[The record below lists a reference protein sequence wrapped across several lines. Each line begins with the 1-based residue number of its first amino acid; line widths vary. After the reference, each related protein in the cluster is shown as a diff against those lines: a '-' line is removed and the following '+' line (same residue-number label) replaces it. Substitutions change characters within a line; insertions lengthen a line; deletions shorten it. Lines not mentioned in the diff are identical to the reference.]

1 MTTEFEARVTSIL
14 EKNLEQL
21 NALLDRIES
30 LEETVSEQEETI
42 RGLTTDTEQ
51 NSEAIN
57 NLQSEQDDYR
67 CELDEIGAEID
78 CHVQH
83 NRNP

>member
-1 MTTEFEARVTSIL
+1 MTTEFEHRMNVRL
-14 EKNLEQL
+14 EDLE
-21 NALLDRIES
+21 NRIVE
-30 LEETVSEQEETI
+30 LEEELASALETI
-42 RGLTTDTEQ
+42 RGLEVDTGQ
-51 NSEAIN
+51 NSDAIN

-83 NRNP
+83 GGRNP

>member
-1 MTTEFEARVTSIL
+1 MIKDLEHKLNEQNARIDA
-14 EKNLEQL
+14 LEQE
-21 NALLDRIES
+21 LDEA
-30 LEETVSEQEETI
+30 QETI
-42 RGLTTDTEQ
+42 RGLETETGQ
-51 NSEAIN
+51 NSEAIT

-83 NRNP
+83 DRNP

>member
-1 MTTEFEARVTSIL
+1 MDMAKIVSIL
-14 EKNLEQL
+14 ESNKEIIEMMIE
-21 NALLDRIES
+21 RIEA

-42 RGLTTDTEQ
+42 RGLTVDTEQ

-78 CHVQH
+78 CHIQH
-83 NRNP
+83 DRNP

>member
-1 MTTEFEARVTSIL
+1 MNAEIVEIL
-14 EKNLEQL
+14 ENNKAILEML
-21 NALLDRIES
+21 VERIEA

-57 NLQSEQDDYR
+57 NLQTEQDDYR

-78 CHVQH
+78 CHIQH
-83 NRNP
+83 DRNQ